1 MEGREER
8 ACCRHRAWNGLSRSL
23 ARSPMPVSCMSRLS
37 MGRLSCMEWSVSQQG
52 ASKRPSLL
60 PLLRATRSSHPLF
73 HVTSRDTIIA
83 FPSLVSSLTRLGHH
97 VPRLRVTA
105 LAPQLPPPAAV
116 RVLRDVGVV
125 GRRWRLRTLAG
136 GSAAV
141 KTSTFEEKNVG
152 LNTSVQAHMQLL
164 GSVYEPPAGAQPEPA
179 QPRAAKVSHLFSGPR
194 MSRRRKTRPPKVV
207 HRHRTSAHRAN
218 LEPSAGS
225 SSWELRLPGAV
236 AAGNRGHCLL
246 DCRKSRALLARL
258 HRVAA
263 TARCGRHLCGTRQTK
278 HCHSMTQTTRWRP
291 SIAAR

>member
-1 MEGREER
+1 MEGGRRGLAVVTEHGMVCLAALKGRQCPSR
-8 ACCRHRAWNGLSRSL
+8 ACRDCRWATFH
-23 ARSPMPVSCMSRLS
+23 ARSSR
-37 MGRLSCMEWSVSQQG
+37 
-52 ASKRPSLL
+52 
-60 PLLRATRSSHPLF
+60 PLL

-97 VPRLRVTA
+97 VPPLRVTA
-105 LAPQLPPPAAV
+105 LAPKLPPPAAV

-207 HRHRTSAHRAN
+207 HRHRTGAHRAS

-225 SSWELRLPGAV
+225 SS
-236 AAGNRGHCLL
+236 
-246 DCRKSRALLARL
+246 
-258 HRVAA
+258 
-263 TARCGRHLCGTRQTK
+263 
-278 HCHSMTQTTRWRP
+278 
-291 SIAAR
+291 

>member
-1 MEGREER
+1 MGRGDGRREER

-179 QPRAAKVSHLFSGPR
+179 QPRAAKVSHLFSGPCMSR
-194 MSRRRKTRPPKVV
+194 LQEPAQPRAAKVSHLFSGPCMSRRRKTRPPKVV
-207 HRHRTSAHRAN
+207 HRHRTGAHRAS

-225 SSWELRLPGAV
+225 SS
-236 AAGNRGHCLL
+236 
-246 DCRKSRALLARL
+246 
-258 HRVAA
+258 
-263 TARCGRHLCGTRQTK
+263 
-278 HCHSMTQTTRWRP
+278 
-291 SIAAR
+291 